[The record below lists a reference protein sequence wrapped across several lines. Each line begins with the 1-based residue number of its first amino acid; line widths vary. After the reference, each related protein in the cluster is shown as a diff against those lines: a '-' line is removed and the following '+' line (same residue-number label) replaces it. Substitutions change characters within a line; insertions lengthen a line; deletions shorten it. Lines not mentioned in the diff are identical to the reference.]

1 MTRMTEM
8 SGITQMNRTARTTR
22 ITGMIRHNWDDLGE

>member
-1 MTRMTEM
+1 MTGMTRM
-8 SGITQMNRTARTTR
+8 NRVARTTR

>member
-1 MTRMTEM
+1 MIGMTRM
-8 SGITQMNRTARTTR
+8 NRVARMTR

>member
-1 MTRMTEM
+1 MTGMSKMTRMM
-8 SGITQMNRTARTTR
+8 ARITR